1 MNKENVNEV
10 PSYMPVL
17 SGNGF
22 PLTQLQLSAIRFK
35 SMVEI
40 VLLCNLTLRSRLSDL
55 KSTTEN
61 HCVNVQQRSIL
72 INIFSFICVRQTT
85 NKLQMKLLNL

>member
-22 PLTQLQLSAIRFK
+22 PLTQLQLSAVRFK

-40 VLLCNLTLRSRLSDL
+40 VLLCNLTL
-55 KSTTEN
+55 
-61 HCVNVQQRSIL
+61 
-72 INIFSFICVRQTT
+72 
-85 NKLQMKLLNL
+85 

>member
-22 PLTQLQLSAIRFK
+22 PRTQLQLSAVRFE

-40 VLLCNLTLRSRLSDL
+40 VLLCNLTLQSRLSNL
-55 KSTTEN
+55 KSTVIISQFVELC
-61 HCVNVQQRSIL
+61 HSLRQRIWM
-72 INIFSFICVRQTT
+72 R
-85 NKLQMKLLNL
+85 